1 MPMPIAATVLAV
13 AWLLTAFVVRTA
25 VQVHR
30 HGDTGIRLHAGPP
43 LSAGWWA
50 KLGFVV
56 SVVAVGIAP
65 ALAAAGV
72 VPLVEALDRAA
83 VAWTG
88 GLAAAA
94 GIALTLVAQLA
105 MGASWRIG
113 VDPAERTAL
122 VTTGPFATVRNPIFS
137 TMVLTA
143 AGLTLLAPT
152 VPGLVGTAVL
162 VAAVELQVRAVE
174 EPYLARRHGAAYTA
188 YAARSGRFVPRPT
201 RACATR

>member
-1 MPMPIAATVLAV
+1 MPIAASALAV
-13 AWLLTAFVVRTA
+13 AWLLAAFAVRTA
-25 VQVHR
+25 IQVRR

-56 SVVAVGIAP
+56 SVVAVGTAP
-65 ALAAAGV
+65 ALAAAEV
-72 VPLVEALDRAA
+72 VPLVEALDRTAL
-83 VAWTG
+83 AWVG

-94 GIALTLVAQLA
+94 GIALTLLAQLA

-113 VDPAERTAL
+113 LDPGERTEL

-152 VPGLVGTAVL
+152 AVGLAGTALL

-174 EPYLARRHGAAYTA
+174 EPYLARTHGAAYGA
-188 YAARSGRFVPRPT
+188 YAARTGRFVPRPT
-201 RACATR
+201 RAWATR